1 MRKHGGAV
9 RKKLGKTWKE
19 RGGRRP
25 PRPPNRREQ
34 ERNQQDRGR
43 ARKKRRWTREGTSK
57 AGNGPLKHHEE
68 KRE

>member
-43 ARKKRRWTREGTSK
+43 ARDENQQGWERTIE
-57 AGNGPLKHHEE
+57 AP
-68 KRE
+68 